1 LPRKTSK
8 GEYAVTY
15 RGRQVDNMYFPMLVL
30 DAEQKDHE
38 WDQEGGEEPALPTLL
53 AQDFTRWECLM

>member
-1 LPRKTSK
+1 
-8 GEYAVTY
+8 
-15 RGRQVDNMYFPMLVL
+15 MYFPMLVL

-53 AQDFTRWECLM
+53 AQDFTRWECLMWVYVNEHQVTS